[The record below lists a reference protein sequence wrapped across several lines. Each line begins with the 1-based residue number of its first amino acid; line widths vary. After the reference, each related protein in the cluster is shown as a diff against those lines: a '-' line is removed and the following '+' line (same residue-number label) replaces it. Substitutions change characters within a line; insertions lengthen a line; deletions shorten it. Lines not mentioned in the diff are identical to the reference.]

1 MRTSAI
7 LRYIGFIFLF
17 NATFLFISSLISL
30 YHKDAGVF
38 PLIYSTIICLIFGVF
53 PLVFVPAVYDLSD
66 KEGYVIVVF
75 SWILSC
81 LIGMLPYLLY
91 GEEFNLTNAWF
102 ESVSGYTTTGS
113 TILDKVEA
121 LPKGILFWRASTHWL
136 GGIGIVIFALVII
149 PAIGNIKLTLYKSEM
164 SSLATGNFQ
173 FRARTALRIVVYVY
187 LGLTLAETL
196 ILWGLGMD
204 LFDAVCHSFATI
216 ATGGFSTKNL
226 SIAYFNS
233 VPIELVIQF
242 FMILSGMHFGILFL
256 AFTGKQ
262 LNIFKYSVIR
272 YYLLGLIIATTL
284 VAINIHGSH
293 YKNWDD
299 SFRYASF
306 SVTALSTTTGF
317 ANCDTSVW
325 PHFSILIMVFM
336 MLQCACAGSTAGGIK
351 VDRMVIFFKS
361 FQRQIK
367 LLLHPNAIIPVKID
381 KMFIK
386 DDLIEKVVVFIMA
399 YLLIVFLSG
408 LALSYMNIDA
418 MTAFTASATCMGNI
432 GWGFGQVG
440 SMHHFVHI
448 PDAGK
453 WLLTLNMLLG
463 RLEIFGLILLFLVK
477 FWRD

>member
-1 MRTSAI
+1 
-7 LRYIGFIFLF
+7 
-17 NATFLFISSLISL
+17 
-30 YHKDAGVF
+30 
-38 PLIYSTIICLIFGVF
+38 
-53 PLVFVPAVYDLSD
+53 LVFVPAVYDLND

-81 LIGMLPYLLY
+81 MIGMLPYLLY
-91 GEEFNLTNAWF
+91 GGEFNFTNAWF

-113 TILDKVEA
+113 TILNNVEA
-121 LPKGILFWRASTHWL
+121 LPQGILFWRASTHWL

-173 FRARTALRIVVYVY
+173 FRAKTALRIVVYVY

-242 FMILSGMHFGILFL
+242 FMILAGMHFGILFL

-262 LNIFKYSVIR
+262 LNIFKFSVVR
-272 YYLLGLIIATTL
+272 YYLLGLIIATSL
-284 VAINIHGSH
+284 VALNIHGSH
-293 YKNWDD
+293 FKNWDE

-306 SVTALSTTTGF
+306 AVTALSTTTGF

-325 PHFSILIMVFM
+325 PHFSILLLVFM

-367 LLLHPNAIIPVKID
+367 HLLHPNAIIPVKID
-381 KMFIK
+381 KMIIK
-386 DDLIEKVVVFIMA
+386 DDLIEKVVIFILA
-399 YLLIVFLSG
+399 YLMIVFLSG
-408 LALSYMNIDA
+408 LALTYMNLDA
-418 MTAFTASATCMGNI
+418 MTAFTASVTCMGNI

-440 SMHHFVHI
+440 SMHHFVSI

-463 RLEIFGLILLFLVK
+463 RLEIFGLIMLFLLK
-477 FWRD
+477 FWKD

>member
-17 NATFLFISSLISL
+17 NASFLFISSLISL
-30 YHKDAGVF
+30 FHNDAGTF
-38 PLIYSTIICLIFGVF
+38 PLIYSTIICLIFGIF

-81 LIGMLPYLLY
+81 MIGMLPYLLY
-91 GEEFNLTNAWF
+91 GSEFNLTNAWF

-113 TILDKVEA
+113 SILDNVEA
-121 LPKGILFWRASTHWL
+121 LPKGILFWRSSTHWL

-204 LFDAVCHSFATI
+204 LFDAVCHSFSTI

-226 SIAYFNS
+226 SIAYFNN

-262 LNIFKYSVIR
+262 LNIFRFSVVR
-272 YYLLGLIIATTL
+272 YYLLGIIIAILL
-284 VAINIHGSH
+284 VAVNIHGSH
-293 YKNWDD
+293 YKGWDE

-317 ANCDTSVW
+317 ANCDSTMW
-325 PHFSILIMVFM
+325 PHFSILILVFM

-351 VDRMVIFFKS
+351 VDRMVIFYKA

-367 LLLHPNAIIPVKID
+367 SLLHPNAIIPVKID
-381 KMFIK
+381 KIHIHN
-386 DDLIEKVVVFIMA
+386 DLIEKVVVFIMA
-399 YLLIVFLSG
+399 YLMIVFVTG
-408 LALSYMNIDA
+408 LALTYMNIDA
-418 MTAFTASATCMGNI
+418 MTAFTASATTMGNI
-432 GWGFGQVG
+432 GWGFGGVG
-440 SMHHFVHI
+440 SLHNFAHI

-463 RLEIFGLILLFLVK
+463 RLEIFGFILLFLLK
-477 FWRD
+477 FWKE

>member
-17 NATFLFISSLISL
+17 NASFLIISALISV
-30 YHKDAGVF
+30 YHNDAGVL
-38 PLIYSTIICLIFGVF
+38 PLLYTTLICLIFGIF
-53 PLVFVPAVYDLSD
+53 PLVFVPAVYDLND

-91 GEEFNLTNAWF
+91 GGEFNFINAWF

-113 TILDKVEA
+113 SILSNIEA
-121 LPKGILFWRASTHWL
+121 LPKGLLFWRSSTHWL

-164 SSLATGNFQ
+164 SSLASGNFQ
-173 FRARTALRIVVYVY
+173 FRAKTALRIVVYVY

-204 LFDAVCHSFATI
+204 LFDSVCHSFATI

-233 VPIELVIQF
+233 VPIEITIQF
-242 FMILSGMHFGILFL
+242 FMVLSGMHFGILFL
-256 AFTGKQ
+256 AFTGRQ
-262 LNIFKYSVIR
+262 INVFRYSVVR
-272 YYLLGLIIATTL
+272 YYLLGLIIAKLL
-284 VAINIHGSH
+284 VAINIHGLH
-293 YKNWDD
+293 FKEWGD

-306 SVTALSTTTGF
+306 AVTALSTTTGF
-317 ANCDTSVW
+317 ANCNTSTW
-325 PHFSILIMVFM
+325 PYFSIFILIFL
-336 MLQCACAGSTAGGIK
+336 MLQTAMAGSTAGGIK
-351 VDRMVIFFKS
+351 VDRIVIFFKS
-361 FQRQIK
+361 FQRQLN

-381 KMFIK
+381 KIQIS
-386 DDLIEKVVVFIMA
+386 DSQIEKVVIFIIV
-399 YLLIVFLSG
+399 YLLIVFVSG
-408 LALSYMNIDA
+408 LALTAMNLDA
-418 MTAFTASATCMGNI
+418 MTSFTASITCLGNI
-432 GWGFGQVG
+432 GWGFGNIG
-440 SMHHFVHI
+440 SVHNFSAF

-453 WLLTLNMLLG
+453 LLLTLNMLLG
-463 RLEIFGLILLFLVK
+463 RLEIFGLILLFLLK
-477 FWRD
+477 FWKE

>member
-17 NATFLFISSLISL
+17 NASFLFISSLISIF
-30 YHKDAGVF
+30 HHDAGAF
-38 PLIYSTIICLIFGVF
+38 PLIYSTIICLIFGIF
-53 PLVFVPAVYDLSD
+53 PLVFVPAVYDLND

-81 LIGMLPYLLY
+81 MIGMLPYLLY
-91 GEEFNLTNAWF
+91 GGEFNLTNAWF

-113 TILDKVEA
+113 SILDNVEA
-121 LPKGILFWRASTHWL
+121 LPKGILFWRSSTHWL

-196 ILWGLGMD
+196 ILWGLGME
-204 LFDAVCHSFATI
+204 LFDAVCHSFSTI

-226 SIAYFNS
+226 SIAYFNN

-262 LNIFKYSVIR
+262 INIFRFSVVR
-272 YYLLGLIIATTL
+272 YYLLGIIVAISL
-284 VAINIHGSH
+284 VAVNIHGTH
-293 YKNWDD
+293 YKEWDE

-317 ANCDTSVW
+317 ANCDSSMW
-325 PHFSILIMVFM
+325 PHFSILILVFM

-351 VDRMVIFFKS
+351 VDRMVIFFKA

-367 LLLHPNAIIPVKID
+367 LLLHPNAIIPVNID
-381 KMFIK
+381 KIHVQN
-386 DDLIEKVVVFIMA
+386 DLIEKVVVFIMA
-399 YLLIVFLSG
+399 YLMIVFITG
-408 LALSYMNIDA
+408 LALTYMNIDA
-418 MTAFTASATCMGNI
+418 MTAFTASATTMGNI
-432 GWGFGQVG
+432 GWGFGGVG
-440 SMHHFVHI
+440 SMHNFAHI

-463 RLEIFGLILLFLVK
+463 RLEIFGLILLFLLK
-477 FWRD
+477 FWKD

>member
-17 NATFLFISSLISL
+17 NTAFLIISSLISI
-30 YHKDAGVF
+30 YHNDAGVF
-38 PLIYSTIICLIFGVF
+38 PLLYSTLICLIFGIL
-53 PLVFVPAVYDLSD
+53 PLVFVPAVYDLND

-91 GEEFNLTNAWF
+91 GGEFNFTNAWF

-113 TILDKVEA
+113 SILTDIEA
-121 LPKGILFWRASTHWL
+121 LPNGILFWRASTHWL

-173 FRARTALRIVVYVY
+173 FRAKTALRIVVYVY

-204 LFDAVCHSFATI
+204 FFDSVCHSFSTI

-226 SIAYFNS
+226 SIAYFNN
-233 VPIELVIQF
+233 VQIELVIQF

-262 LNIFKYSVIR
+262 LNIFKHTVVR
-272 YYLLGLIIATTL
+272 YYLLGIILAILL
-284 VAINIHGSH
+284 VTYNIHETH
-293 YKNWDD
+293 YKDWAD

-306 SVTALSTTTGF
+306 SITALSTTTGF
-317 ANCDTSVW
+317 SNCDSSIW
-325 PHFSILIMVFM
+325 PHFSIMVMVFM

-351 VDRMVIFFKS
+351 VDRVVIFFKA
-361 FQRQIK
+361 FQRQVK

-381 KMFIK
+381 KIQIH
-386 DDLIEKVVVFIMA
+386 DDLIEKVVVFILA
-399 YLLIVFLSG
+399 YLVIVFITG
-408 LALSYMNIDA
+408 LALTFMKIDA
-418 MTAFTASATCMGNI
+418 LTAFTASATCMGNI
-432 GWGFGQVG
+432 GWGFGEVG
-440 SMHHFVHI
+440 SQHNFSMI
-448 PDAGK
+448 PEAGK
-453 WLLTLNMLLG
+453 LLLTLNMLLG
-463 RLEIFGLILLFLVK
+463 RLEIFGLILLFLVR
-477 FWRD
+477 FWKD